1 MSRMESADGGAFA
14 LVRVGFLWATFLFD
28 TFFLEACFGAAFLAV
43 FFFAA
48 FRVEG
53 RLRAVFFPAVVFFL
67 RAALRVFF
75 LAAIPGP
82 PTCVSWN
89 AARLDHWIESSGSAQ
104 ACRE

>member
-1 MSRMESADGGAFA
+1 MSRMESAGCGAFA
-14 LVRVGFLWATFLFD
+14 RVRVGFLGAAFFLATF
-28 TFFLEACFGAAFLAV
+28 FFAAFFGAAFLAV

-89 AARLDHWIESSGSAQ
+89 AARLDHWIESSGSAE

>member
-1 MSRMESADGGAFA
+1 MSRMDSAGCDAFA
-14 LVRVGFLWATFLFD
+14 PVRVAFLGAAFFLATF
-28 TFFLEACFGAAFLAV
+28 FFPAFFGAAF
-43 FFFAA
+43 FFVA

-53 RLRAVFFPAVVFFL
+53 RLRAVFFRAAVFFL